1 MADWSAVYLSTA
13 LETGPGF
20 AAAGYAAF
28 SLTMATGRLFG
39 DRLAEALGPAT
50 LVRLGGI
57 IAAAGLAAGL
67 LLAAPAAA
75 LVGFAGVGLGLSVV
89 FPTALGA
96 AGRADGGAGPA
107 IAAVSTA
114 GYLGFLVGPPTIGLA
129 AEATSLGAALSLIV
143 VLCAAVAVLAGAV
156 GREDKRASR

>member
-13 LETGPGF
+13 LQTGPGL

-28 SLTMATGRLFG
+28 SLTMTTGRLFG

-50 LVRLGGI
+50 MVRLGGTV
-57 IAAAGLAAGL
+57 AAVGLAAGL
-67 LLAAPAAA
+67 LVATPAAA
-75 LVGFAGVGLGLSVV
+75 LIGFAGVGLGLSVI

-96 AGRADGGAGPA
+96 AGRDGGGAGPA

-129 AEATSLGAALSLIV
+129 AEWTSLGVALSLV
-143 VLCAAVAVLAGAV
+143 VLLCAAVAILAGAV
-156 GREDKRASR
+156 GRGQ